1 MKEKQRAKLTES
13 CRLMQDSSKAYLFRS
28 GAANDEFDGLA
39 RYSERKLAFGKL
51 GGTASSS
58 RPMWDGSFFICAT
71 RPGQFGWYRERRSS
85 SQRTGFSIFLLR
97 FSQTC
102 EKVLDARKSADGV
115 RLILRGAFVKQMMPY
130 RAFRK
135 EES

>member
-28 GAANDEFDGLA
+28 GAANEEFDGLA

-58 RPMWDGSFFICAT
+58 RPMWDGSFFYLCRSAKAIWVV
-71 RPGQFGWYRERRSS
+71 PREEKLVPKGVLLYIFIRR
-85 SQRTGFSIFLLR
+85 FLL
-97 FSQTC
+97 
-102 EKVLDARKSADGV
+102 
-115 RLILRGAFVKQMMPY
+115 
-130 RAFRK
+130 
-135 EES
+135 

>member
-28 GAANDEFDGLA
+28 GAANEEFDGLA

-58 RPMWDGSFFICAT
+58 RPMWDGSFFICRYYAWAIWVV
-71 RPGQFGWYRERRSS
+71 PREEKLVPKGVLLYIFIRR
-85 SQRTGFSIFLLR
+85 FLL
-97 FSQTC
+97 
-102 EKVLDARKSADGV
+102 
-115 RLILRGAFVKQMMPY
+115 
-130 RAFRK
+130 
-135 EES
+135 

>member
-1 MKEKQRAKLTES
+1 MKEMQRAKLTES

-58 RPMWDGSFFICAT
+58 RPMWDGGFFYLCRSAKAIWVV
-71 RPGQFGWYRERRSS
+71 PREEKLVPKGVLLYIFIRR
-85 SQRTGFSIFLLR
+85 FLL
-97 FSQTC
+97 
-102 EKVLDARKSADGV
+102 
-115 RLILRGAFVKQMMPY
+115 
-130 RAFRK
+130 
-135 EES
+135 

>member
-28 GAANDEFDGLA
+28 GAANEEFDGLA

-102 EKVLDARKSADGV
+102 EKVLDASKSADGV
-115 RLILRGAFVKQMMPY
+115 
-130 RAFRK
+130 
-135 EES
+135 

>member
-28 GAANDEFDGLA
+28 GAANEEFDGLA

-58 RPMWDGSFFICAT
+58 RPMWDGGFFYLCRSAKAIWVV
-71 RPGQFGWYRERRSS
+71 PREEKLVPKGVLLYIFIRR
-85 SQRTGFSIFLLR
+85 FLL
-97 FSQTC
+97 
-102 EKVLDARKSADGV
+102 
-115 RLILRGAFVKQMMPY
+115 
-130 RAFRK
+130 
-135 EES
+135 